1 MSKPERPREMPDD
14 LVVHLPAWVC
24 ASVYCSKDSRD
35 VKVKTIILY
44 IHSYNLVHG
53 YSSE

>member
-14 LVVHLPAWVC
+14 LVHLAAWVC

-44 IHSYNLVHG
+44 ILSYNLVH
-53 YSSE
+53 E